1 MKKIIALALL
11 TFSLS
16 SFAGH
21 APYTNKSGYL
31 DKNWNIVDGNKTDY
45 KTVKSIID
53 HNSRIIIT
61 GVPSAP
67 KDGYI
72 GYSGNVVIIDYN
84 AFQSMI
90 KLIKN
95 KR

>member
-1 MKKIIALALL
+1 MKKIIALLLL

-21 APYTNKSGYL
+21 DPYKNKAVTL
-31 DKNWNIVDGNKTDY
+31 DKNWNFVGGNQIDY
-45 KTVKSIID
+45 KGVKSIID
-53 HNSRIIIT
+53 YNSRIIIT

-67 KDGYI
+67 KNGYI
-72 GYSGNVVIIDYN
+72 GYSGKVVIIDYN
-84 AFQSMI
+84 AFESMI